1 MRRHI
6 ILTLIRKEAL
16 RYRYNLGL
24 VAMVAG
30 ILVLSLLISISAR
43 MELLPGQGGMTVEAC
58 YVYYPPSAN
67 GEKWARYLRQH
78 PPADA
83 DLTVNFRAGPTGK
96 STPKIRAGSMAI
108 ELIPPEDADGAWD
121 ILYWHLKDA
130 PQGIL
135 PYRDWLSGAT
145 KDFLGIRP
153 KFTEETRTT
162 IADLDRS
169 DQIPLVVTALVLFSL
184 YLVSF
189 NLYATSTGEERE
201 KRVLLALMLTPA
213 SPGEI
218 FAAKVVFYVSVSLFV
233 SVLVAA
239 LYEPRLLLNPT
250 LWVLT
255 ILGSTAY
262 VAIGTVVVTLI
273 RRQSTLSSTSM
284 MYLIVTSSI
293 IFLSQFAFL
302 FVPLRFLLVEHW
314 LHAQLFEVISEQS
327 TRQLPL
333 RLGCLA
339 ALTLGWSVVA
349 VRLFG
354 ARGMSVSQGR
364 D

>member
-43 MELLPGQGGMTVEAC
+43 MELLPGQAGMTVDTC
-58 YVYYPPSAN
+58 FIFYPQNEN
-67 GEKWARYLRQH
+67 GEKWVGYLKQH
-78 PPADA
+78 PPAD
-83 DLTVNFRAGPTGK
+83 DELDVRYRVGPTGRMR
-96 STPKIRAGSMAI
+96 PKIQPGAMAI
-108 ELIPPEDADGAWD
+108 ELIPPPRVDDAWNVR
-121 ILYWHLKDA
+121 YWYLKDA

-135 PYRDWLSGAT
+135 PYRDWLASAT

-153 KFTEETRTT
+153 KFAEETRTT
-162 IADLDRS
+162 IADIDRS

-213 SPGEI
+213 SPAEI
-218 FAAKVVFYVSVSLFV
+218 FAAKVVFYVTVSLFV

-250 LWVLT
+250 LWALT

-327 TRQLPL
+327 TRRLPL

-339 ALTLGWSVVA
+339 ALTLGWSWVA
-349 VRLFG
+349 VRMFA